1 MRRSGGARG
10 GRGGPVPMA
19 DVLAGVVSRLGV
31 ERNLDDYRLWVA
43 WDEVVG
49 PAVAR
54 NAQPSKL
61 DARRLVVAV
70 KNATWMQELSLL
82 RHDLCHK
89 LNGWMGRDV
98 VSEIFLVVG
107 RVEPASPPKRRVRN
121 LVRDPAPDTV
131 RPGDDNAAIE
141 RLWKALRERDQA

>member
-1 MRRSGGARG
+1 
-10 GRGGPVPMA
+10 MA

-43 WDEVVG
+43 WDDVVG

-61 DARRLVVAV
+61 DAHRLVVAV

-82 RHDLCHK
+82 RHDLCRK
-89 LNGWMGRDV
+89 LNVWMGREV
-98 VSEIFLVVG
+98 VSEIFIVVG
-107 RVEPASPPKRRVRN
+107 RVEPASPLKRRVRN
-121 LVRDPAPDTV
+121 LVRDCAADTV
-131 RPGDDNAAIE
+131 RPADVNAAIE

>member
-1 MRRSGGARG
+1 
-10 GRGGPVPMA
+10 MA

-43 WDEVVG
+43 WDDVVG

-121 LVRDPAPDTV
+121 LVRDSAPDTV
-131 RPGDDNAAIE
+131 RPGDVNAAIE
-141 RLWKALRERDQA
+141 RLWKALRERNQA